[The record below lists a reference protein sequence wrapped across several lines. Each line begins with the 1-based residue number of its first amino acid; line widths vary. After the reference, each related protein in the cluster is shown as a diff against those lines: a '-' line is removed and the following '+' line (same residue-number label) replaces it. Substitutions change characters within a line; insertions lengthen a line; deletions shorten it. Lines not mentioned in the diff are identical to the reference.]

1 MTGDIAAL
9 GFALGGILLL
19 LAATGAI
26 CDYFEARHDAMAR
39 FAQQRAALR
48 RARAER

>member
-1 MTGDIAAL
+1 MIGDLAAL
-9 GFALGGILLL
+9 GVALGGLFLL
-19 LAATGAI
+19 LAVTGAI
-26 CDYFEARHDAMAR
+26 CDHFEARHDAMAR